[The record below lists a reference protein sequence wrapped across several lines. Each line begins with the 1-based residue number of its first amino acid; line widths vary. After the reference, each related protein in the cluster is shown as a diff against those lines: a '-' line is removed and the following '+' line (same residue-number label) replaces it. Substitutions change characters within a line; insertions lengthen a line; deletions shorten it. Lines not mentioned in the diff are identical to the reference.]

1 MLKSQCSAG
10 ILIMGNFLQVSTK
23 GHYGLALM
31 AHLAGKFKSGKF
43 ISLKEI
49 GDKEN
54 ISSGYLEEIAAMLK
68 KTNLITSRKGKS
80 GGYKLNE
87 NPQRIK
93 ILDIVEALEGPLM
106 LVNCLGT
113 DKNFICANKNCASKK
128 IWRKIQNSL
137 YDKLK
142 KIKLGEFI
150 L

>member
-1 MLKSQCSAG
+1 MK
-10 ILIMGNFLQVSTK
+10 NFLQVSTK

-31 AHLAGKFKSGKF
+31 AYLAGKFKSSQF

-68 KTNLITSRKGKS
+68 KKNLIISRKGKS
-80 GGYKLNE
+80 GGYKLSE
-87 NPQRIK
+87 SPKRIK
-93 ILDIVEALEGPLM
+93 ILDIIEALEGPLM

-113 DKNFICANKNCASKK
+113 DKNFICLNKNCASKK
-128 IWRKIQNSL
+128 IWRAVQNQL
-137 YDKLK
+137 YKNLNN
-142 KIKLGEFI
+142 IKLGEF